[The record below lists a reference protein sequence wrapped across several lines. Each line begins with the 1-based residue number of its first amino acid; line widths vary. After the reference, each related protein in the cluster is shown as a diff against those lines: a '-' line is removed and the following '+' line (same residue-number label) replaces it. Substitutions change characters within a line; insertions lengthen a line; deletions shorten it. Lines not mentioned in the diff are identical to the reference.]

1 MKCKRCWYPKGA
13 TVCKRCGLPKKGDFT
28 VVSERVEPPALGPEP
43 PKGFSLPEHS
53 PLGASGAER
62 WMNCPGSVHISK
74 VVREIGAFDEGD
86 PEYRSAGTLAHKVG
100 AHCLDNELD
109 GWQLIGLGGWPG
121 VDPAMTTAV
130 QVYLDYVRSRPAG
143 VRRVE
148 YRMHRPE
155 IHPLF
160 FGTLDCDIDYDIAEG
175 YVAIDRLVL
184 EIIDYK
190 HGAGVVVEVEDNPQ
204 IMYYANGKLAEHPE
218 WPDAVRVRLTIV
230 QPNAYHPDGPI
241 RSWDTTVGALRTWL
255 RERLVPA
262 MERAGE
268 AQYKLGEWCRFCPA
282 KLACPA
288 YDDLARKILAGGVC
302 TYAEAQQLKM
312 IIKAVEQEEYKRL
325 MSGLPSTGGK
335 LVMKR
340 VDREWKAQA
349 DEVIVAKFGE
359 DAYTKPELR
368 SPAQIEA
375 LPGGKILVAE
385 WAFKPEGGLT
395 VAAISDKRSEA
406 KPKQASAL
414 FGAAIL
420 KAGEGP

>member
-62 WMNCPGSVHISK
+62 WMNCSGSTHISK

-86 PEYRSAGTLAHKVG
+86 PEYRTAGTKAHNVG
-100 AHCLDNELD
+100 AHCLDNEID
-109 GWQLIGLGGWPG
+109 AWQLIGLSGWPG

-160 FGTLDCDIDYDIAEG
+160 FGTLDCDIEYEFPVG
-175 YVAIDRLVL
+175 PPGL

-190 HGAGVVVEVEDNPQ
+190 HGAGVVVDVEDNPQ
-204 IMYYANGKLAEHPE
+204 LMYYANGKIAEHA
-218 WPDAVRVRLTIV
+218 WPDSAGVRLTIV
-230 QPNAYHPDGPI
+230 QPNTYHPDGPI

-255 RERLVPA
+255 HERLVPA

-325 MSGLPSTGGK
+325 LSGQPSTGGK
-335 LVMKR
+335 LVMKK
-340 VDREWKAQA
+340 VDRDWKEGAEA
-349 DEVIVAKFGE
+349 AIIAKLGE
-359 DAYTKPELR
+359 EAYTKPELL
-368 SPAQIEA
+368 SPARVEA
-375 LPGGKILVAE
+375 LPGGDVLVAE

-395 VAAISDKRSEA
+395 VAAISDKRGEVA
-406 KPKQASAL
+406 PKQASAL

-420 KAGEGP
+420 KAGEGA